1 MRRKILF
8 LDQFGSKG
16 GGQQVLLDT
25 LGALNP
31 EQFDPTVALNGD
43 GAFRTFLQSRGTQVI
58 DLPLGSY
65 HSRRKTMGDMA
76 RFGQRTVRC
85 SLRLASSIVR
95 NHFDLV
101 FANGPRTFACGALAG
116 RLTGRPVIWHLH
128 NVLPSKMAA
137 ALSLMTPWVSQ
148 LIACSRA
155 AAEPLLERR
164 SSLQSKIR
172 LIHNPVP
179 DWPETPQSGRAVTN
193 LSGHGEGV
201 VSFGLLGRVTPFK
214 GQAQFVQAAHL
225 VLQRSKKVRFFIIG
239 SPAPDD
245 AEDSVYFLEL
255 KAHVKSSGIASHV
268 HLVDEVTD
276 VRSYYSLLDIV
287 VLASQGKE
295 AAPRTLIEA
304 MYLGKPVIAPSHG
317 GISEIVRDGETGLLL
332 PSAEPP
338 LLADR
343 MLELLNDPARRS
355 VLGAAA
361 KKDVIAR
368 FSRNVF
374 RRKMNKVLNNCFEP
388 RSKGLEHRIDP
399 AAVAER

>member
-1 MRRKILF
+1 
-8 LDQFGSKG
+8 
-16 GGQQVLLDT
+16 
-25 LGALNP
+25 
-31 EQFDPTVALNGD
+31 
-43 GAFRTFLQSRGTQVI
+43 
-58 DLPLGSY
+58 
-65 HSRRKTMGDMA
+65 
-76 RFGQRTVRC
+76 
-85 SLRLASSIVR
+85 RLASLIVR

-155 AAEPLLERR
+155 AAEPLLERP

-225 VLQRSKKVRFFIIG
+225 VLQRSKNVRFFIIG

-245 AEDSVYFLEL
+245 AEDS
-255 KAHVKSSGIASHV
+255 
-268 HLVDEVTD
+268 
-276 VRSYYSLLDIV
+276 
-287 VLASQGKE
+287 
-295 AAPRTLIEA
+295 
-304 MYLGKPVIAPSHG
+304 
-317 GISEIVRDGETGLLL
+317 
-332 PSAEPP
+332 
-338 LLADR
+338 
-343 MLELLNDPARRS
+343 
-355 VLGAAA
+355 
-361 KKDVIAR
+361 
-368 FSRNVF
+368 
-374 RRKMNKVLNNCFEP
+374 
-388 RSKGLEHRIDP
+388 
-399 AAVAER
+399 